1 MGYLGNFRAKPSSIV
16 TADIAAG
23 QITTALIADDGITAA
38 KIADDAVVSAA
49 IGANQIGSSELNLGA
64 NYAFTGTVTGAG
76 GGKILQVVQAFK
88 SDTFSTTTYN
98 SWIDI
103 TGLSLNITPASTSS
117 TILLTAY
124 IGCVADTRLNL
135 ATVFRFMRGSTAVGV
150 AATAG
155 NRFLATF
162 GGQNVMADANHGT
175 SKGAATYL
183 DSPNST
189 SQQTYKL
196 QMNTQSGGSHTIYI
210 NRTVNDGDSA
220 NNYLAR
226 RSSGIIAMEV
236 SG

>member
-1 MGYLGNFRAKPSSIV
+1 M
-16 TADIAAG
+16 
-23 QITTALIADDGITAA
+23 
-38 KIADDAVVSAA
+38 
-49 IGANQIGSSELNLGA
+49 
-64 NYAFTGTVTGAG
+64 
-76 GGKILQVVQAFK
+76 
-88 SDTFSTTTYN
+88 
-98 SWIDI
+98 
-103 TGLSLNITPASTSS
+103 
-117 TILLTAY
+117 
-124 IGCVADTRLNL
+124 ADTRLNL
-135 ATVFRFMRGSTAVGV
+135 STVFRFMRGSTAIGVGE
-150 AATAG
+150 AAG
-155 NRFLATF
+155 NRPLATF